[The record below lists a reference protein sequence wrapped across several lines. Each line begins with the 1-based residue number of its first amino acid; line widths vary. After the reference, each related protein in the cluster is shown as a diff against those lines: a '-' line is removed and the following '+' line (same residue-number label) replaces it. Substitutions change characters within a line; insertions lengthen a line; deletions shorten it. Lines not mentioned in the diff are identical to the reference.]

1 MRVLLG
7 CVNSAVSLVGYDVEQ
22 RQAFWY
28 CPGNVLRVCGV
39 CRHEGALY
47 VASDSMLQ
55 RLDADGL
62 EAVRLPGPHENLA
75 HSVKPLGGSLLGIAD
90 TGNSRIL
97 LHSGGPASLAL
108 SPLEGWGDAL
118 PLDAIHLN
126 DFVPW
131 RDGVLA
137 SAFNHQPFDRWKRS
151 SLAWKKEGWGV
162 IYAMRR
168 HQGHTLT
175 RIVASG
181 LNCPHS
187 LYLHGG
193 DVYCCSSASGEFFRY
208 REEEHG
214 LLHVQKP
221 IDGRVVLHPLH
232 QAAALPVAHGALH
245 LLAGQAKRA
254 GGIIQQITLLR
265 HASMRAHQAVEID
278 LDVAFGRGG
287 HVFAEKGVGHRRG
300 VPQQA
305 AALGFKGWH
314 AAFRLLSQG

>member
-7 CVNSAVSLVGYDVEQ
+7 CVNSAVSLVGYDVAQ

-39 CRHEGALY
+39 CRHDGALY
-47 VASDSMLQ
+47 VASDGMLQ
-55 RLDADGL
+55 RLDAEGIH
-62 EAVRLPGPHENLA
+62 AVRLPGPHENLA
-75 HSVKPLGGSLLGIAD
+75 HSVKPLGPSLLGIAD
-90 TGNSRIL
+90 TGNSRVL

-118 PLDAIHLN
+118 PPDAIHLN

-131 RDGVLA
+131 HDGVLA

-187 LYLHGG
+187 LYEHEG
-193 DVYCCSSASGEFFRY
+193 DIYCCSSAGGEFFRF
-208 REEEHG
+208 REDEHG
-214 LLHVQKP
+214 LLREVRRWKITSSHFLRGCLRLP
-221 IDGRVVLHPLH
+221 DGWLLGGSSQRHQTEGGGLMLYHLADDGSVTEHPL
-232 QAAALPVAHGALH
+232 
-245 LLAGQAKRA
+245 
-254 GGIIQQITLLR
+254 GGPGEIYDIIPWDDSLMPDICAMLLR
-265 HASMRAHQAVEID
+265 QPTLELEGEFPPRCSLPRSY
-278 LDVAFGRGG
+278 GG
-287 HVFAEKGVGHRRG
+287 E
-300 VPQQA
+300 
-305 AALGFKGWH
+305 
-314 AAFRLLSQG
+314 S

>member
-22 RQAFWY
+22 RRAFWY
-28 CPGNVLRVCGV
+28 CPGNVLRACGI
-39 CRHEGALY
+39 CRHDGALY
-47 VASDSMLQ
+47 VATDSMLQ
-55 RLDADGL
+55 RLDAGGIS
-62 EAVRLPGPHENLA
+62 AVRLPGPHENLA

-131 RDGVLA
+131 HDGVLA

-151 SLAWKKEGWGV
+151 SLAWKKEGWGL
-162 IYAMRR
+162 IFHLRR
-168 HQGHTLT
+168 HQGHTLA

-187 LYLHGG
+187 LYLQEG

-208 REEEHG
+208 REDDHG
-214 LLHVQKP
+214 LLHEVRRWKITDSHFLRGCLRLP
-221 IDGRVVLHPLH
+221 DGWLLGGSSQRHQTEGGGLMLYHLADDGSVTEHPLGG
-232 QAAALPVAHGALH
+232 AGEIYDIIPWDDALMP
-245 LLAGQAKRA
+245 
-254 GGIIQQITLLR
+254 GISEMLLR
-265 HASMRAHQAVEID
+265 QPLLD
-278 LDVAFGRGG
+278 LEGEFPPRCRLPHDYGG
-287 HVFAEKGVGHRRG
+287 E
-300 VPQQA
+300 
-305 AALGFKGWH
+305 
-314 AAFRLLSQG
+314 S

>member
-22 RQAFWY
+22 RRAFWY
-28 CPGNVLRVCGV
+28 CPGNVLRACGI
-39 CRHEGALY
+39 CRHDGALY
-47 VASDSMLQ
+47 VATDSMLQ
-55 RLDADGL
+55 RLDAARL

-208 REEEHG
+208 REDEHG
-214 LLHVQKP
+214 LLHEVRRWKITDSHFLRGCLRLP
-221 IDGRVVLHPLH
+221 DGWLLGGSSQRHQTEGGGLMLYHLADDGSVTEHPL
-232 QAAALPVAHGALH
+232 
-245 LLAGQAKRA
+245 
-254 GGIIQQITLLR
+254 GGPGEIYDIIPWDDSLMPDICAMLLR
-265 HASMRAHQAVEID
+265 QPTLELEGEFPPHCRLPRD
-278 LDVAFGRGG
+278 YGG
-287 HVFAEKGVGHRRG
+287 E
-300 VPQQA
+300 
-305 AALGFKGWH
+305 
-314 AAFRLLSQG
+314 S

>member
-55 RLDADGL
+55 RLDATGI

-75 HSVKPLGGSLLGIAD
+75 HSVKPLGASLLGIAD

-108 SPLEGWGDAL
+108 SPLEGWGDTL

-131 RDGVLA
+131 HDGVLA

-151 SLAWKKEGWGV
+151 SLAWKKEGWGL
-162 IYAMRR
+162 IFHLRR
-168 HQGHTLT
+168 HQGHTLA
-175 RIVASG
+175 RIVAGG
-181 LNCPHS
+181 LNCPTPS
-187 LYLHGG
+187 PSMKGTSTAAPRPAG
-193 DVYCCSSASGEFFRY
+193 NSSASARTNTASSMKCGAGGSRTATSC
-208 REEEHG
+208 
-214 LLHVQKP
+214 
-221 IDGRVVLHPLH
+221 
-232 QAAALPVAHGALH
+232 AAACACRTAGCWGAPRSATRPKA
-245 LLAGQAKRA
+245 AGSCS
-254 GGIIQQITLLR
+254 IIWATTV
-265 HASMRAHQAVEID
+265 S
-278 LDVAFGRGG
+278 
-287 HVFAEKGVGHRRG
+287 
-300 VPQQA
+300 
-305 AALGFKGWH
+305 
-314 AAFRLLSQG
+314 